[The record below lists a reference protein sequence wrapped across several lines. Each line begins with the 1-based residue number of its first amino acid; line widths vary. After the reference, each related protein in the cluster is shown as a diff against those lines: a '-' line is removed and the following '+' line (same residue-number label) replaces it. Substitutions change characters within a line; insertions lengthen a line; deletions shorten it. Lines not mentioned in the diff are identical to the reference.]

1 MSTPCTRFL
10 HQSWCLLL
18 FLFAQLAIAQESVAF
33 YIVADQDDWQLF
45 MQKNAYADASNAK
58 QKTVFI
64 TLTAGDAGLGKG
76 GSGTVPY
83 YQARD
88 NGSQL
93 SIKFLADIASVP
105 DRSESAQY
113 VYANAHQIY
122 HVQYKHTKSYY
133 LRLPEGNDDGN
144 GYRATGNQ
152 SLKRLRDGEISKI
165 TAVDSSATYQGWT
178 DLVQTIQRIIIAETS
193 GFSYATL
200 NIPETDISRNP
211 DDHNDRLLVGDLAEQ
226 ASKDLTCLKQYSWLG
241 YSSADKPMDLS
252 IDQLINYSAVFAC
265 NVAGTIQGGYRS
277 NWDATY
283 KQWIGRGE
291 ARTTSIQLEA
301 CAGVTINLLQIPVRA
316 THIRN
321 KATGKV
327 LEIAEE
333 ALGAGAFLQQ
343 GTSKEANHQ
352 AFFFKKTPEN
362 LWNILPKH
370 SNLPLDAYGGNI
382 VPGTKVWQFRVNGTS
397 AQNWVLEQAGD
408 SSFYLKNHKSNLY
421 LEANLNGTDVSLQT
435 YIGNDA
441 QRWYIIP
448 GSDPLGPPQDT
459 SSTLVAVK
467 EIVEQ
472 PNIWK
477 VFPNPLQSANE
488 VNFRL
493 TEGHSGRVKVKL
505 YTLGGQL
512 LSQEKYPQVNAQ
524 STFQFSFPPLAHGV
538 YLLELQCFD
547 QGQIYQK
554 VIRLVR

>member
-1 MSTPCTRFL
+1 MSTPYTRFL

-18 FLFAQLAIAQESVAF
+18 FLFAQLALAQESVAF

-45 MQKNAYADASNAK
+45 MQKNAYADVTNAK

-76 GSGTVPY
+76 GSGTIPY

-88 NGSQL
+88 NGSRL

-133 LRLPEGNDDGN
+133 LRLPEGNGEGD

-200 NIPETDISRNP
+200 NMPETDTSRNP

-226 ASKDLTCLKQYSWLG
+226 AGKELTCLKRYSWLG
-241 YSSADKPMDLS
+241 HSSADKPMDLS
-252 IDQLINYSAVFAC
+252 NDQLINHSAVFAC
-265 NVAGTIQGGYRS
+265 SVAGSIQGGYRS
-277 NWDATY
+277 NWDAAH

-333 ALGAGAFLQQ
+333 ALGAGAYLQQ
-343 GTSKEANHQ
+343 GISKEANHQ

-362 LWNILPKH
+362 LWTILPKH
-370 SNLPLDAYGGNI
+370 SNLPLDAYGGNT

-408 SSFYLKNHKSNLY
+408 SSFYLKNHKGNLY
-421 LEANLNGTDVSLQT
+421 LEANLNATDVTLQT

-459 SSTLVAVK
+459 GSTLVAVK
-467 EIVEQ
+467 ETNEQ
-472 PNIWK
+472 QNIWK
-477 VFPNPLQSANE
+477 VFPNPL
-488 VNFRL
+488 
-493 TEGHSGRVKVKL
+493 
-505 YTLGGQL
+505 
-512 LSQEKYPQVNAQ
+512 
-524 STFQFSFPPLAHGV
+524 
-538 YLLELQCFD
+538 
-547 QGQIYQK
+547 
-554 VIRLVR
+554 